1 MLIKIAQINP
11 DTQQLPECLLPWEG
25 VQIGYEYARPQ
36 GQPAKA
42 RPPAQ
47 SSWPRSDWNAQRGPL
62 VFISD
67 KRWQAR
73 QQDPQAASQ
82 APSTPES

>member
-42 RPPAQ
+42 RPPSAH
-47 SSWPRSDWNAQRGPL
+47 GPGAIEMHNVDRWCL
-62 VFISD
+62 FQISAD
-67 KRWQAR
+67 KLR
-73 QQDPQAASQ
+73 QQDPQAASL
-82 APSTPES
+82 APSTPQS